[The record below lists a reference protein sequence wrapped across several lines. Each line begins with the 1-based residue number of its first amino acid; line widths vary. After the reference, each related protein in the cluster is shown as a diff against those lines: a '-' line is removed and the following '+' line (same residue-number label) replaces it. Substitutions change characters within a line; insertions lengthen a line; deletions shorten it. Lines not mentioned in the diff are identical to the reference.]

1 MFGRVHLSQRNCIN
15 QLTSRKSLVHKK
27 VLLAHWRQY
36 SSMVLALFT
45 TRQTLVN
52 SPEHSARRRTACL
65 HSVLTRRALR
75 SLETGT
81 GIEADTVVD
90 QHGNKITS
98 SQQDPTECL
107 LARERTIL
115 NSLTSAPLREMI
127 LPVITQAAKPTTTN
141 PPLVVSREASMTEEP
156 VVPVLI
162 GDHNPSIPIQ
172 LPYDTIDTSHDKTA
186 EEKRANME
194 RLRKLPRHEQLKE
207 FTRPRPNRVICGYR
221 PIPVIDP
228 GYDPFL
234 DPQVL
239 NRSKS
244 RLTRPEPNPFRY
256 KGR

>member
-1 MFGRVHLSQRNCIN
+1 
-15 QLTSRKSLVHKK
+15 
-27 VLLAHWRQY
+27 
-36 SSMVLALFT
+36 MVLALFT

-65 HSVLTRRALR
+65 PSVLTRRALR
-75 SLETGT
+75 SLETGS

-90 QHGNKITS
+90 QHGQIITS
-98 SQQDPTECL
+98 SQQDPTTCL

-115 NSLTSAPLREMI
+115 TTLTSAPLREMT
-127 LPVITQAAKPTTTN
+127 LPTITQAAKPSTTG
-141 PPLVVSREASMTEEP
+141 PPSVVLREVCANDEP
-156 VVPVLI
+156 VVPVSTEV
-162 GDHNPSIPIQ
+162 HNPHIPIR
-172 LPYDTIDTSHDKTA
+172 LPYDTIDTSNDKTA

-194 RLRKLPRHEQLKE
+194 RLLKLPRHEQLKE